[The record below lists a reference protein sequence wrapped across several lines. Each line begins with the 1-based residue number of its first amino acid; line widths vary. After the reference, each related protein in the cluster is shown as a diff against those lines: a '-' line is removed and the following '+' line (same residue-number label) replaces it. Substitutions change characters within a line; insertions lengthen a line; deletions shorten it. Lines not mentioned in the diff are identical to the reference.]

1 MSESE
6 LSRALLA
13 CEAPLGNDTRQLIGR
28 VLERDRWR
36 VRLLTTLTLFLWLLT
51 AVGVFVWG
59 YLWFSAMQPRLLAKA
74 ENRAH
79 IDDSSAWVTI
89 GSAAAKTLMAVTTT
103 TLLAASSTI
112 WLVFAT
118 RRATLRQVNAQLAE
132 ISEQLRQI
140 QQTLAK
146 PSTAAPGGS

>member
-89 GSAAAKTLMAVTTT
+89 GSAAAKTLYGGDYDDAVGGEQHN
-103 TLLAASSTI
+103 
-112 WLVFAT
+112 LVSI
-118 RRATLRQVNAQLAE
+118 RD
-132 ISEQLRQI
+132 
-140 QQTLAK
+140 
-146 PSTAAPGGS
+146 APGDAAAGQRPVGGDQRAIATNPVDVS